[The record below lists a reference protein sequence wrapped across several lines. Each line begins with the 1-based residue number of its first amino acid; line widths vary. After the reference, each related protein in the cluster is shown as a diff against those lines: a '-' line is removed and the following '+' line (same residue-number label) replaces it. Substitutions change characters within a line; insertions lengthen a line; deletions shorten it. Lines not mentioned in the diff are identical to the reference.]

1 VNEKAFR
8 LDFLI
13 AIAALLVSAF
23 TSITLLYQTRVI
35 SQQYAATIWPYLGI
49 SSSYGPQGV
58 SIQVE
63 NDGLGP
69 ALIDTAQLVLDDK
82 PVASWGAFLGA
93 LKTIPDLKRVKAGV
107 SASSFG
113 RSTTIRPGESQ
124 LLFAAKFKTAINP
137 HALLAHRVGIRLCYC
152 SINSSCWNLVATPG
166 KDSQRVPEP
175 VSTCTGNAMISSD
188 LSY

>member
-8 LDFLI
+8 LDFVI

-23 TSITLLYQTRVI
+23 TSITLLYQTHVI

-49 SSSYGPQGV
+49 SSSYSPQGV

-69 ALIDTAQLVLDDK
+69 ALIDSAQLMLDGK
-82 PVASWGAFLGA
+82 PVSSWGAFLGD
-93 LKTIPDLKRVKAGV
+93 LKAVPDLKRAKVAV
-107 SASSFG
+107 TASSFG

-124 LLFAAKFKTAINP
+124 LLFAAKYTTTINP
-137 HALLAHRVGIRLCYC
+137 HVLLTHRVGIRLCYC

-166 KDSQRVPEP
+166 KDSRRVPEP
-175 VSTCTGNAMISSD
+175 VSNCTENAMISSD
-188 LSY
+188 LTY